1 MAGPGDGA
9 PVSLGG
15 MQSRLDALA
24 RRAPRPASDSFVHP
38 TTGEMR
44 QRLASMFGITVPELG
59 ALAREGGIPDLIAR
73 LRSRLG
79 SVVRP

>member
-1 MAGPGDGA
+1 VASPQDGA

-15 MQSRLDALA
+15 MQRRLDALA